1 MSLSSTGLP
10 SRRDFLAGS
19 AAALA
24 MAALASPSQAQ
35 TAGSCVDVNIT
46 LSRWPTR
53 RLPLDETVK
62 LVGALQSERITEA
75 WAGTFDGLIH
85 KDVREANAKL
95 VEDVEANGKGLLR
108 AFGSI
113 NPMLPD
119 WDEDLRRC
127 AEVHKMPGIRL
138 HPNYHA
144 YKLDDPAFVRLLG
157 LATERG
163 LIVQIALHMEDE
175 RMMHPLMRVEPVD
188 TAPLSGAMGRVKGA
202 RIVLLNALNVLV
214 GEQLTRA
221 LSSGEVYVEIATLE
235 GIAGIERLLGTA
247 PLHRVLFGSHAPL
260 FYLQSATLKLQ
271 ESVLTES
278 QISAIQYEN
287 ARALLPQA

>member
-1 MSLSSTGLP
+1 MSRSNTGLP
-10 SRRDFLAGS
+10 SRREFLAGS

-24 MAALASPSQAQ
+24 MAALTSPSQAQ
-35 TAGSCVDVNIT
+35 SAGSCVDVNIT

-53 RLPLDETVK
+53 RLPLDDTAK
-62 LVGALQSERITEA
+62 LVRAMKAERITEA

-95 VEDVEANGKGLLR
+95 AEDVDANGKGFLR

-119 WDEDLRRC
+119 WEEDLRRC
-127 AEVHKMPGIRL
+127 AEAHKMTGIRL

-175 RMMHPLMRVEPVD
+175 RMMHPLMRVEPVNA
-188 TAPLSGAMGRVKGA
+188 APLSDALGRLKGA

-221 LSSGEVYVEIATLE
+221 LSAGEVYVEIATLE
-235 GIAGIERLLGTA
+235 GIAGIERLLGTV
-247 PLHRVLFGSHAPL
+247 PLNRVLFGSHAPL
-260 FYLQSATLKLQ
+260 FYLQSATLKLK

-278 QISAIQYEN
+278 QVLAIQYEN
-287 ARALLPQA
+287 ARALRRQA